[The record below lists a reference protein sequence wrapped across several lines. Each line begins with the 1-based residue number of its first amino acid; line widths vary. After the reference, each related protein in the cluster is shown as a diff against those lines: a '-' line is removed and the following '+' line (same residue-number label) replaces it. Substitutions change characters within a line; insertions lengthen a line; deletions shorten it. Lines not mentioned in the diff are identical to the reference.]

1 MRIALILLLALGLS
15 ACSKFRTYD
24 GPAVT
29 RIVVFK
35 EERIMH
41 LLHGD
46 KVLKSVPIDLGWAPS
61 GHKAQQGDGRTP
73 EGRYTIDRRNP
84 DSKYHLSIGISY
96 PNEADVARARM
107 SGKSPGGDIFIHGT
121 PRDKRRAGDWTW
133 GCIAVSNREMEEI
146 YAMVRDGTVIDIYAS
161 AARTAEPRPV
171 FERPI
176 AIAPVAVGPV
186 AAGVE
191 GLAPQPAILAAPPP
205 LPLAAE

>member
-1 MRIALILLLALGLS
+1 MRIVLLLALAVALS

-29 RIVVFK
+29 RVVVFK

-46 KVLKSVPIDLGWAPS
+46 KVLKSVPIELGWAPS
-61 GHKAQQGDGRTP
+61 GHKFQEGDGRTP

-84 DSKYHLSIGISY
+84 NSDYHLSIGISY
-96 PNEADVARARM
+96 PNQADAARARM

-121 PRDKRRAGDWTW
+121 PKAKRRQDDWTW
-133 GCIAVSNREMEEI
+133 GCIAISNREMEDV

-161 AARTAEPRPV
+161 SRRTAEPRPV
-171 FERPI
+171 MSNPVTLVPAALAVPAAMEE
-176 AIAPVAVGPV
+176 APATAPD
-186 AAGVE
+186 AAG
-191 GLAPQPAILAAPPP
+191 
-205 LPLAAE
+205 